1 MFIVKHPTSLNSL
14 LWTFPLVNT
23 IGLWLIWL
31 IYIGLFL
38 ASEVKLFYMTF
49 TQPLEKP
56 IRFLFCCPVF
66 ANQIS
71 EIIVRWHWSPLLLFH
86 YFELLGCC
94 TGVIAVMP
102 ARAVC
107 QRRCCL
113 GEREGRGGLGS
124 KGTTPLVS
132 PELQGREGVQI
143 DWASRLGRAG
153 VRPFETEC
161 FSFLFSCKK
170 RRSSSKSLA
179 VCLCLNRKK
188 HFG

>member
-1 MFIVKHPTSLNSL
+1 MKNRL
-14 LWTFPLVNT
+14 
-23 IGLWLIWL
+23 G
-31 IYIGLFL
+31 
-38 ASEVKLFYMTF
+38 
-49 TQPLEKP
+49 
-56 IRFLFCCPVF
+56 FCCPVF

-161 FSFLFSCKK
+161 VFLSYSVAS
-170 RRSSSKSLA
+170 REEALA
-179 VCLCLNRKK
+179 NL
-188 HFG
+188 